1 MTEKDFVFKL
11 VLLGEAAVGK
21 TSIVYRFVRNM
32 FKENLA
38 STLGV
43 NISKKTFYLDEEKE
57 QVRVLLWDLGGDQKF
72 VNMRKTFIMGAR
84 GALLIFDLTRRN
96 TLEALDKWRLN
107 FIEIMG
113 EQPML
118 LIGNKSDLTDHITI
132 SNEEAQNYAQKNN
145 LQLIITSAKTGENV
159 EAAFKELV
167 KDIIQIYN
175 Q

>member
-1 MTEKDFVFKL
+1 
-11 VLLGEAAVGK
+11 
-21 TSIVYRFVRNM
+21 
-32 FKENLA
+32 
-38 STLGV
+38 
-43 NISKKTFYLDEEKE
+43 
-57 QVRVLLWDLGGDQKF
+57 GDQKF
-72 VNMRKTFIMGAR
+72 VNMRKTFIMGAK